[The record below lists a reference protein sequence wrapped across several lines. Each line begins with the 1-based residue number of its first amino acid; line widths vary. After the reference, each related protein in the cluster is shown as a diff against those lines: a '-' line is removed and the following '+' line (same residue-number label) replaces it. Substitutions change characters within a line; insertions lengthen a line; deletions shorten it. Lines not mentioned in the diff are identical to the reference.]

1 MKKIVSF
8 DFDGTLFFTPE
19 PEKGKVVF
27 KSVTGLDWP
36 HRGWWGRK
44 ESLDLKI
51 FPIPINQY
59 VYDEYLR
66 YSNDPDSYV
75 ILATGRL
82 ASSKGD
88 LTEEVMS
95 VLSQYDLTPSG
106 QNGFKE
112 VHLNPGMDTYRFK
125 TQLFERLIT
134 KHRPDEFVMYDD
146 RQEHI
151 HNFSEWAK
159 TQPCKITIIDVVNK
173 IEKTYN
179 N

>member
-1 MKKIVSF
+1 
-8 DFDGTLFFTPE
+8 
-19 PEKGKVVF
+19 
-27 KSVTGLDWP
+27 
-36 HRGWWGRK
+36 
-44 ESLDLKI
+44 
-51 FPIPINQY
+51 
-59 VYDEYLR
+59 
-66 YSNDPDSYV
+66 
-75 ILATGRL
+75 
-82 ASSKGD
+82 
-88 LTEEVMS
+88 MS

-134 KHRPDEFVMYDD
+134 KHRPDEFIMYDD

-151 HNFSEWAK
+151 QNFSEWAK